1 MMAEI
6 DRQTGSQSGTGGRTI
21 LVVDDSDDLC
31 ELYASLLSYEGYEVK
46 TASNAEEALRI
57 LRVWRPSLLITDVF
71 MPGIGG
77 LELITHVRSDFAPPI
92 PPIIVFSGVS
102 DAKDEALKRGAARF
116 ETKPVGPE
124 ELLHIVAHAFV
135 PERAWVRPPN
145 AVSERRVARRAM
157 GEATLSKF
165 IIETPGFFDK
175 LARDT
180 QILARFFGKFSVLI
194 FLLRKGTL
202 RIAASSN
209 PAFPLDADATEI
221 LPLVND
227 VVESEGKLVIT
238 GGGVSQTFLKEQA
251 LGDLRFLVAVPYSL
265 DRTVVGALCLVDRI
279 QHDINTAAID
289 ILEYMT
295 SRGEA
300 IVRGYA
306 KAPDDSGL
314 LDPGAFGVVLQ
325 ASVTSA
331 LDARHALGFTMLEVT
346 EVPRDRSLSELMTN
360 LPAPS
365 MMIGTLDQQ
374 HVAAFAVAESVG
386 LVKERLALARSLLE
400 SCLTVN
406 HTVELTYE
414 DPVPR
419 FELDVFVA
427 RSRQLLARAYAET
440 RSFLAIDARRR
451 E

>member
-1 MMAEI
+1 MAEI
-6 DRQTGSQSGTGGRTI
+6 HRQMGSQSDTGGRRTI
-21 LVVDDSDDLC
+21 LVVDDSDDLR
-31 ELYASLLSYEGYEVK
+31 ELYATLLEYEGYEVK
-46 TASNAEEALRI
+46 TASSAEEALSI
-57 LRVWRPSLLITDVF
+57 VRVWRPSLISTDLF

-77 LELITHVRSDFAPPI
+77 LELITRLRSDFTPPI

-102 DAKDEALKRGAARF
+102 EAKDEALKRGAARF

-124 ELLHIVAHAFV
+124 EFLRIVEHAFF
-135 PERAWVRPPN
+135 PEKAWVRPPN
-145 AVSERRVARRAM
+145 AVSDRRVATRAI

-175 LARDT
+175 LDRDT
-180 QILARFFGKFSVLI
+180 RILARFFGQFSVLI

-202 RIAASSN
+202 SLAASSN
-209 PAFPLDADATEI
+209 PAYPLDTDATEI

-238 GGGVSQTFLKEQA
+238 GGVSQSFLQAQA
-251 LGDLRFLVAVPYSL
+251 LANLRFLVAVPYSL
-265 DRTVVGALCLVDRI
+265 DRAVVGALCLVDQV
-279 QHDINTAAID
+279 QHNFNTALID

-306 KAPDDSGL
+306 KASDDSGL

-331 LDARHALGFTMLEVT
+331 ADAGQALGFTMFEVT

-360 LPAPS
+360 LPAPR

-386 LVKERLALARSLLE
+386 LVKERLAVARSLLE
-400 SCLTVN
+400 SRLTLS

-419 FELDVFVA
+419 FGLDVFVA
-427 RSRQLLARAYAET
+427 RGRQLLSRAYAET
-440 RSFLAIDARRR
+440 RSFLAIDAQRR

>member
-1 MMAEI
+1 MMAEV
-6 DRQTGSQSGTGGRTI
+6 DRQMGSQSGTPGRTI
-21 LVVDDSDDLC
+21 LVVDDSDDLR
-31 ELYASLLSYEGYEVK
+31 ELYETLLRYEGYEVK
-46 TASNAEEALRI
+46 TASSAEEALRI
-57 LRVWRPSLLITDVF
+57 VRAWRPSLIITDLF

-77 LELITHVRSDFAPPI
+77 LELITCLRRDFAPPI

-102 DAKDEALKRGAARF
+102 EAKDEALKRGAARF

-124 ELLHIVAHAFV
+124 ELRRIVEHAFV

-145 AVSERRVARRAM
+145 AVSERRVATRAI

-175 LARDT
+175 LGRDT
-180 QILARFFGKFSVLI
+180 RILARFFGQFSVLI

-202 RIAASSN
+202 RLAASSD

-238 GGGVSQTFLKEQA
+238 GGISQSFLQEQA
-251 LGDLRFLVAVPYSL
+251 LSDFRFLVAVPYSL
-265 DRTVVGALCLVDRI
+265 DRAVVGALCLVDRM
-279 QHDINTAAID
+279 QHDFSTAAIS

-295 SRGEA
+295 SRGAA

-306 KAPDDSGL
+306 KAFDDSGL

-325 ASVTSA
+325 ASIISA
-331 LDARHALGFTMLEVT
+331 LDAGHALGFTMLEVT
-346 EVPRDRSLSELMTN
+346 EVPRDCSLSELMTN
-360 LPAPS
+360 LPAPG
-365 MMIGTLDQQ
+365 MTIGMLDQHQ
-374 HVAAFAVAESVG
+374 VAAFAVAESIG
-386 LVKERLALARSLLE
+386 LVKERLALTRCSLE
-400 SCLTVN
+400 SRLTVS

-427 RSRQLLARAYAET
+427 RSRELLARAYAET

>member
-1 MMAEI
+1 MMADI
-6 DRQTGSQSGTGGRTI
+6 DRQMGSQSGTTGRTI
-21 LVVDDSDDLC
+21 LVVDDSDDLR
-31 ELYASLLSYEGYEVK
+31 ELYETLLRHEGYEVK
-46 TASNAEEALRI
+46 TASSAEEALRI
-57 LRVWRPSLLITDVF
+57 VRAWRPSLVITDLF

-77 LELITHVRSDFAPPI
+77 LELITCLRSDFAPPI

-102 DAKDEALKRGAARF
+102 EAKDEALKRGAARF

-124 ELLHIVAHAFV
+124 ELLHIVEHAFV

-145 AVSERRVARRAM
+145 AVSERRIATRAI

-165 IIETPGFFDK
+165 IIETPDFFDK
-175 LARDT
+175 LGLDT
-180 QILARFFGKFSVLI
+180 RILARFFGQFSVLI

-202 RIAASSN
+202 RLAASSD

-238 GGGVSQTFLKEQA
+238 GGVSQSFLQEQA

-265 DRTVVGALCLVDRI
+265 DRAVVGALCLVDRM
-279 QHDINTAAID
+279 QHDFSTAAIG
-289 ILEYMT
+289 ILEYMA
-295 SRGEA
+295 SRGAA

-306 KAPDDSGL
+306 KAFDDSGL

-325 ASVTSA
+325 ASVISA
-331 LDARHALGFTMLEVT
+331 LDARHVLGFMMLEVT
-346 EVPRDRSLSELMTN
+346 EVPRDCSLRELMTN

-365 MMIGTLDQQ
+365 MMIGMIDQQ
-374 HVAAFAVAESVG
+374 HVAAFAVAESIG
-386 LVKERLALARSLLE
+386 LVKERLVLTRCLLE
-400 SCLTVN
+400 SRLTVN

-419 FELDVFVA
+419 FELDVCVA
-427 RSRQLLARAYAET
+427 RSRELLARAYAET

>member
-1 MMAEI
+1 MAEV
-6 DRQTGSQSGTGGRTI
+6 DRQMGSQSGTAGRTI
-21 LVVDDSDDLC
+21 LVVDDCDDLR
-31 ELYASLLSYEGYEVK
+31 ELYETLLRYEGYEVK
-46 TASNAEEALRI
+46 TASSAEEALRI
-57 LRVWRPSLLITDVF
+57 VRAWRPSLIITDLF

-77 LELITHVRSDFAPPI
+77 LELITCLRRDFAPPI
-92 PPIIVFSGVS
+92 PPIVVFSGVS
-102 DAKDEALKRGAARF
+102 EAKDEALKRGAARF

-124 ELLHIVAHAFV
+124 ELRRIVEHAFV
-135 PERAWVRPPN
+135 PERVWVRPPN
-145 AVSERRVARRAM
+145 AVSERRVATRAI

-175 LARDT
+175 LGRDT
-180 QILARFFGKFSVLI
+180 RILARFFGQFSVLI

-202 RIAASSN
+202 RLAASSD

-238 GGGVSQTFLKEQA
+238 GGISQSFLQEQA
-251 LGDLRFLVAVPYSL
+251 LSDFRFLVAVPYSL
-265 DRTVVGALCLVDRI
+265 DRAVVGALCLVDRM
-279 QHDINTAAID
+279 QHDFSTAAIG

-295 SRGEA
+295 SCGAA
-300 IVRGYA
+300 ILRGYA
-306 KAPDDSGL
+306 KPFDDSGL

-325 ASVTSA
+325 ASIISA
-331 LDARHALGFTMLEVT
+331 LDAGHALGFTMLEVT
-346 EVPRDRSLSELMTN
+346 EVPRDRSLTELMTN

-365 MMIGTLDQQ
+365 MMIGMLDQQ
-374 HVAAFAVAESVG
+374 HVAAFAVAESIG
-386 LVKERLALARSLLE
+386 LVKERLALTRCSLE
-400 SCLTVN
+400 SRLTVS

-427 RSRQLLARAYAET
+427 RSRELLARAYAET

>member
-6 DRQTGSQSGTGGRTI
+6 DRQMGSRSGAAGRTI
-21 LVVDDSDDLC
+21 LVVDDSDDLR
-31 ELYASLLSYEGYEVK
+31 ELYETCLRYEGYEVK
-46 TASNAEEALRI
+46 TASSAEEALGIVRT
-57 LRVWRPSLLITDVF
+57 WRPSLIITDLF

-77 LELITHVRSDFAPPI
+77 LELITRLRSDFTPPI

-102 DAKDEALKRGAARF
+102 EAKDEALKRGAARF

-124 ELLHIVAHAFV
+124 ELLRNVEHAFV

-145 AVSERRVARRAM
+145 AVSERRFATRVI

-165 IIETPGFFDK
+165 IIETPGFCDR
-175 LARDT
+175 LGRDT
-180 QILARFFGKFSVLI
+180 RILARFFGQSSVLV

-202 RIAASSN
+202 RLAASSN

-238 GGGVSQTFLKEQA
+238 GGASQSFLEEKA
-251 LGDLRFLVAVPYSL
+251 LADLRFLVAVPFTL
-265 DRTVVGALCLVDRI
+265 DRAVIGALCLVDRMP
-279 QHDINTAAID
+279 HDFSAAAIG

-295 SRGEA
+295 NRGAA

-306 KAPDDSGL
+306 KGFDDSGL
-314 LDPGAFGVVLQ
+314 FDPGTFGVVLQ
-325 ASVTSA
+325 ASLISA
-331 LDARHALGFTMLEVT
+331 LDAGHALGFAMLEVT
-346 EVPRDRSLSELMTN
+346 EVPRDSSLSDLMTN
-360 LPAPS
+360 LPASS
-365 MMIGTLDQQ
+365 MMIGMLDQQ
-374 HVAAFAVAESVG
+374 HVAAFAVAESIG
-386 LVKERLALARSLLE
+386 LVKERLALTRRLLG
-400 SCLTVN
+400 SRLTVN
-406 HTVELTYE
+406 HTVELTFE

-427 RSRQLLARAYAET
+427 RSRELLARAYAQSL
-440 RSFLAIDARRR
+440 SFLAIDAQRRV
-451 E
+451 